1 MGSVEDLEQWEIC
14 IQALTFIRITKE
26 PNILINGY
34 FLENVENKM

>member
-1 MGSVEDLEQWEIC
+1 MGFVEDLEHGEIC
-14 IQALTFIRITKE
+14 IQALTYIRISKE